1 MLALLRPAPFSAS
14 RVPASEITVTAGRS
28 ISFRKMNKCK
38 ICLEVKP
45 DAEFKHVKMVL
56 NGVEVLDRDARF
68 KNCCEGPCYLKE
80 KQNMMQKQKEG
91 YRLRQVEIARLR
103 EVELARA
110 ASGGAAT
117 SSSSSEGSSSSG
129 GSSSSSSEGSSGGS
143 SSSSNNSGSNSI
155 STNSTP
161 CSITEGSTYGSS
173 STSSIGR
180 SFTIA
185 HETVVKQCARNGAR
199 SLSNSHSLFSK
210 AFTNVPKQVDYLIAV
225 WSDEANMW

>member
-1 MLALLRPAPFSAS
+1 VLALLRPAPFSAS

-56 NGVEVLDRDARF
+56 NGVEVLHRDARF

-129 GSSSSSSEGSSGGS
+129 GSSSEGSSGAAAGAAGS
-143 SSSSNNSGSNSI
+143 AA
-155 STNSTP
+155 
-161 CSITEGSTYGSS
+161 ITAAVTAS
-173 STSSIGR
+173 
-180 SFTIA
+180 
-185 HETVVKQCARNGAR
+185 V
-199 SLSNSHSLFSK
+199 
-210 AFTNVPKQVDYLIAV
+210 LIALLV
-225 WSDEANMW
+225 ALLRALLMVAAALPVLGAVSRSRMRRL

>member
-38 ICLEVKP
+38 ICFEVKP

-143 SSSSNNSGSNSI
+143 SSSNNSGSNSI

-161 CSITEGSTYGSS
+161 CSITEGITYGSS

-185 HETVVKQCARNGAR
+185 HETVVKQCVQGMVQGTSRTLTLCFR
-199 SLSNSHSLFSK
+199 KLSRMFLNKS
-210 AFTNVPKQVDYLIAV
+210 TI
-225 WSDEANMW
+225 

>member
-129 GSSSSSSEGSSGGS
+129 GSSSEGS
-143 SSSSNNSGSNSI
+143 SGSNSI

-185 HETVVKQCARNGAR
+185 HETVVKQCVQGMVQGASR
-199 SLSNSHSLFSK
+199 TLTLCFRKLSRMFLNKS
-210 AFTNVPKQVDYLIAV
+210 TI
-225 WSDEANMW
+225 

>member
-80 KQNMMQKQKEG
+80 KQNMMQKKKEG

-129 GSSSSSSEGSSGGS
+129 GSSSSSSSSSEGSSGAAAG
-143 SSSSNNSGSNSI
+143 
-155 STNSTP
+155 
-161 CSITEGSTYGSS
+161 
-173 STSSIGR
+173 
-180 SFTIA
+180 
-185 HETVVKQCARNGAR
+185 Q
-199 SLSNSHSLFSK
+199 
-210 AFTNVPKQVDYLIAV
+210 Q
-225 WSDEANMW
+225 

>member
-129 GSSSSSSEGSSGGS
+129 GSSSSSSSEGSSGAAAAAAAE
-143 SSSSNNSGSNSI
+143 I
-155 STNSTP
+155 SAP
-161 CSITEGSTYGSS
+161 
-173 STSSIGR
+173 
-180 SFTIA
+180 
-185 HETVVKQCARNGAR
+185 V
-199 SLSNSHSLFSK
+199 
-210 AFTNVPKQVDYLIAV
+210 LIALLV
-225 WSDEANMW
+225 ALLRAVLMVAAALPVLGAVSRSRMRRL

>member
-1 MLALLRPAPFSAS
+1 MLALLRPAPFSDS

-38 ICLEVKP
+38 ISLEVKP

-129 GSSSSSSEGSSGGS
+129 GSSSSSSSEGSSGGS
-143 SSSSNNSGSNSI
+143 SSGNNSI

-199 SLSNSHSLFSK
+199 SLSYSHSLFSK

>member
-129 GSSSSSSEGSSGGS
+129 GISSEGSSGGS
-143 SSSSNNSGSNSI
+143 NGNNSGSNSI

-161 CSITEGSTYGSS
+161 CSITEGITYGSS

-210 AFTNVPKQVDYLIAV
+210 AFTNVPKQVDYLITV

>member
-129 GSSSSSSEGSSGGS
+129 GSSSSS
-143 SSSSNNSGSNSI
+143 NNSGSNST

-185 HETVVKQCARNGAR
+185 HETVVKQCVQGMVQGASR
-199 SLSNSHSLFSK
+199 TLTLCFRKLSRMFLNKS
-210 AFTNVPKQVDYLIAV
+210 TI
-225 WSDEANMW
+225 

>member
-1 MLALLRPAPFSAS
+1 MLALLRPAPFSDS

-45 DAEFKHVKMVL
+45 DAEFKHVKM
-56 NGVEVLDRDARF
+56 DARF

-129 GSSSSSSEGSSGGS
+129 GSSSEGSSGGS
-143 SSSSNNSGSNSI
+143 SSGSNSI

-161 CSITEGSTYGSS
+161 CSITEGITYGSS

-185 HETVVKQCARNGAR
+185 HETVVKQCVQGMVQGTSRTLTLCFR
-199 SLSNSHSLFSK
+199 KLSRMFLNKS
-210 AFTNVPKQVDYLIAV
+210 TI
-225 WSDEANMW
+225 

>member
-129 GSSSSSSEGSSGGS
+129 GSSSSSS
-143 SSSSNNSGSNSI
+143 SNNSGSNST

-185 HETVVKQCARNGAR
+185 HETVVKQCVQGMVQGASR
-199 SLSNSHSLFSK
+199 TLTLCFRKLSRMFLNKS
-210 AFTNVPKQVDYLIAV
+210 TI
-225 WSDEANMW
+225 

>member
-1 MLALLRPAPFSAS
+1 VLALLRPAPFSAS

-56 NGVEVLDRDARF
+56 NGVEVLHRDARF

-129 GSSSSSSEGSSGGS
+129 GSSSEGSSGGS
-143 SSSSNNSGSNSI
+143 SSEGSSGSNSI

-161 CSITEGSTYGSS
+161 CSITEGITYGSS

-185 HETVVKQCARNGAR
+185 HETVVKQCVQGMVQGASR
-199 SLSNSHSLFSK
+199 TLTLCFRKLSRMFLNKS
-210 AFTNVPKQVDYLIAV
+210 TI
-225 WSDEANMW
+225 

>member
-103 EVELARA
+103 VVELARA

-129 GSSSSSSEGSSGGS
+129 GSSSSSEGSSEGSSGAAAAA
-143 SSSSNNSGSNSI
+143 
-155 STNSTP
+155 
-161 CSITEGSTYGSS
+161 ITAAVT
-173 STSSIGR
+173 
-180 SFTIA
+180 A
-185 HETVVKQCARNGAR
+185 PV
-199 SLSNSHSLFSK
+199 
-210 AFTNVPKQVDYLIAV
+210 LIALLV
-225 WSDEANMW
+225 ALLRAVLMVAAALPVLGAVSRSRMRRL